1 MIKYLGSKKKLL
13 ENIHGVIG
21 SFPEVKSVGDLF
33 SGTSRVGHFLKSN
46 GYRVEANDHNA
57 YAATLA
63 TCYVQAD
70 LENWQLE
77 AERLVDELNQLP
89 GSPGYF
95 TETFC
100 ESARYFQPK
109 NGERIDAI
117 RERIETLN
125 LDPELRAVMLVSLME
140 AADRVDSTTGIQMA
154 YLKSWAPRAYN
165 DLELRVPAMLPSSP
179 HGKSKA
185 MQLEAIEAV
194 RQMNVD
200 LMYLDP
206 PYNQHS
212 YLANYHVWE
221 SLVLWDKPEV
231 YGIANKRVDVRDRKS
246 TFNSKREFHESFQE
260 LLSNIGSA
268 ISVISFNNEGYISRQ
283 DMEDMLGQMHQGEAK
298 FMTFAHDYPRYVGA
312 KIGIHNKQGEKVGA
326 VTHTENQELIYVV
339 TRPEVSLGRLEQY
352 ATA

>member
-13 ENIHGVIG
+13 ENIHGVVT
-21 SFPEVKSVGDLF
+21 SFTDVQSIGDLF

-57 YAATLA
+57 YASTLA

-70 LENWQLE
+70 REDWLNQ
-77 AERLVDELNQLP
+77 AETLVAELNQLP
-89 GSPGYF
+89 GSAGYF

-100 ESARYFQPK
+100 ETARYFQPK

-117 RERIETLN
+117 RERIETLE
-125 LDPELRAVMLVSLME
+125 LEPELRAVMLVSLME

-165 DLELRVPAMLPSSP
+165 DLELRVPAILSRSKY
-179 HGKSKA
+179 GKSKA
-185 MQLEAIEAV
+185 TQLEAIDAV
-194 RQMNVD
+194 VSMEVD
-200 LMYLDP
+200 LMYVDP

-231 YGIANKRVDVRDRKS
+231 YGIAN
-246 TFNSKREFHESFQE
+246 
-260 LLSNIGSA
+260 
-268 ISVISFNNEGYISRQ
+268 
-283 DMEDMLGQMHQGEAK
+283 
-298 FMTFAHDYPRYVGA
+298 
-312 KIGIHNKQGEKVGA
+312 
-326 VTHTENQELIYVV
+326 
-339 TRPEVSLGRLEQY
+339 
-352 ATA
+352 

>member
-21 SFPEVKSVGDLF
+21 SFPEVTSVGDLF
-33 SGTSRVGHFLKSN
+33 SGTSRVGHYLKSN
-46 GYRVEANDHNA
+46 GFRVEANDHNA

-70 LENWQLE
+70 LEDWQFE
-77 AERLVDELNQLP
+77 VERLVDEFNRLP
-89 GSPGYF
+89 GSAGYF
-95 TETFC
+95 TQTFC

-117 RERIETLN
+117 RERIEV
-125 LDPELRAVMLVSLME
+125 LDLPPELRAVMLVSLME

-154 YLKSWAPRAYN
+154 YLKNWAPRAHN
-165 DLELRVPAMLPSSP
+165 DLELRVPAMLPASKF
-179 HGKSKA
+179 GKSKA
-185 MQLEAIEAV
+185 MQLEAIDAV
-194 RQMNVD
+194 HQMNVD

-231 YGIANKRVDVRDRKS
+231 YGVANKRVDVRERKS
-246 TFNSKREFHESFQE
+246 TFNSKREFSESFQD
-260 LLSNIGSA
+260 LLSNIRSA
-268 ISVISFNNEGYISRQ
+268 ISVISFNNEGYISRLE
-283 DMEDMLGQMHQGEAK
+283 MEDLLRKMHAGEAK
-298 FMTFAHDYPRYVGA
+298 FRTFAHDYPRYVGA